1 MSFHRTGI
9 EGEVKTNNITAL
21 LYSEELVESGKASE
35 TSWLKS
41 VGSPTSAAPVHVN
54 ISTDTKHRAEQLFKS

>member
-21 LYSEELVESGKASE
+21 YSEELVERGKASE

-41 VGSPTSAAPVHVN
+41 VGSPTSAAPVQVS
-54 ISTDTKHRAEQLFKS
+54 ISTDTKHRAEQLFKF

>member
-9 EGEVKTNNITAL
+9 EGEIKTNNITAL
-21 LYSEELVESGKASE
+21 LYSEELVERGKASE

-41 VGSPTSAAPVHVN
+41 VGIPTSAAPVQVS
-54 ISTDTKHRAEQLFKS
+54 ISTDTKHRAEQLFKF